1 MTKEQIKQNAEKYAY
16 ENHHHRDGMA
26 TPRQT
31 IHTMEMAYIHGAES
45 REPEIDRAMEIL
57 AEFIHQY
64 NTSMPLYSNIVVWKA
79 EKFLEEHNA
88 RVRLPE
94 KTENKNQ

>member
-1 MTKEQIKQNAEKYAY
+1 MTKEQIKQNAEEYA
-16 ENHHHRDGMA
+16 H
-26 TPRQT
+26 T
-31 IHTMEMAYIHGAES
+31 ISEGPTARYTLAYNAYIAGAES
-45 REPEIDRAMEIL
+45 REPEIDKAMEIL

-88 RVRLPE
+88 RVRLSE
-94 KTENKNQ
+94 KIKNKNQ

>member
-1 MTKEQIKQNAEKYAY
+1 MTKEQIEQNAEEYVTKNSKHILNMYNAFVDVHNAY
-16 ENHHHRDGMA
+16 VA
-26 TPRQT
+26 
-31 IHTMEMAYIHGAES
+31 GAES

-88 RVRLPE
+88 RVRLSE
-94 KTENKNQ
+94 KIKNKNQ